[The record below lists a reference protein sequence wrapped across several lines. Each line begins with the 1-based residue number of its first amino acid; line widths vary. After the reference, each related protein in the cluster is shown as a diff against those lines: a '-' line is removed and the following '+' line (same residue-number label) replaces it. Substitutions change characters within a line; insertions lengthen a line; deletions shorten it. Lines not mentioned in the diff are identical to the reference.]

1 MKLFILFVKINF
13 FEKKLNIELV
23 EIDYI
28 YIKNHTHTH
37 THIYKIIKMSIFTL
51 ISIGFIG
58 TGIGIGWNVYNT
70 MDDLKK
76 KITYEKVRL
85 FPSEIISIT
94 QPNTI
99 VHVEQTLM
107 NNITNLPIGEVKINR
122 IIKIPT
128 ITYENE
134 YNLLT
139 KKMETYKREVRNEV
153 KKTIGKQIL
162 FPNIHERL
170 FINQTLLM
178 EKKIPILFGNNF
190 FIKSTSSNEII
201 ERYEKITR
209 TIIPNFNSDLVL
221 HHFNNNDYDYIEL
234 EENILNSKSKL
245 YLMVSPCDS
254 GKFVVNAISDAPDKI
269 INHKY
274 KDDIE
279 YIDGMGIL
287 SFSCV
292 SVGLILGLLEI
303 LPKK

>member
-1 MKLFILFVKINF
+1 
-13 FEKKLNIELV
+13 
-23 EIDYI
+23 
-28 YIKNHTHTH
+28 
-37 THIYKIIKMSIFTL
+37 MSIFTL
-51 ISIGFIG
+51 IPIGFIG

-70 MDDLKK
+70 MVDLKK
-76 KITYEKVRL
+76 NIINEKVCL

-99 VHVEQTLM
+99 VCVEQTLM
-107 NNITNLPIGEVKINR
+107 NNITKLPIGEVKINR
-122 IIKIPT
+122 VIKIPT
-128 ITYENE
+128 VTYENG

-139 KKMETYKREVRNEV
+139 KKIETHKREIYKEV
-153 KKTIGKQIL
+153 KKTIGWQIL

-170 FINQTLLM
+170 FINPTLLM
-178 EKKIPILFGNNF
+178 EKKIPILLKKNY
-190 FIKSTSSNEII
+190 FIKSISFNEII

-254 GKFVVNAISDAPDKI
+254 GKFVVNAISDTRDRI
-269 INHKY
+269 IIHKY
-274 KDDIE
+274 NDDVG
-279 YIDGMGIL
+279 YIGSMSFL
-287 SFSCV
+287 SFGCI